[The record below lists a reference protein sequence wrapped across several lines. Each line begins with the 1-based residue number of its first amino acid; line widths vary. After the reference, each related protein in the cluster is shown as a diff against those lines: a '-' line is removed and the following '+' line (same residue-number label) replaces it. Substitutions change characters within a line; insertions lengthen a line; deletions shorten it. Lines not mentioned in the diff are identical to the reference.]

1 MSDEYVPHQAPP
13 AATPPTPS
21 SSESVTPSK
30 PSAASE
36 FFRGIRTG
44 LPVLS
49 GCLPLG
55 FILGVEAGR
64 KGMTPLSIWMMTSIN
79 YAGGSE
85 FAAVALWSAAPP
97 MLVVWLTTWL
107 INSRHIVMGASLSLY
122 ARHLPAKTNAFI
134 YFLMCDEVWA
144 IGSADIKRRSE
155 LGLPAHELLSLPF
168 YVAVGLMFWSCWA
181 LSAAAGA
188 WLGSDLGDL
197 SHWGVQ
203 MAFPATFLSLLAMM
217 WPGVRKCH
225 PIVISAVAA
234 AVTSLVLPPHWCVL
248 LATLCGLAWVWFTTP
263 EKAQAQAET
272 EAERE
277 AEREA
282 DAALIAELEK
292 NNGTKD
298 QNQEAAR

>member
-1 MSDEYVPHQAPP
+1 
-13 AATPPTPS
+13 
-21 SSESVTPSK
+21 
-30 PSAASE
+30 
-36 FFRGIRTG
+36 
-44 LPVLS
+44 
-49 GCLPLG
+49 
-55 FILGVEAGR
+55 
-64 KGMTPLSIWMMTSIN
+64 
-79 YAGGSE
+79 
-85 FAAVALWSAAPP
+85 
-97 MLVVWLTTWL
+97 
-107 INSRHIVMGASLSLY
+107 
-122 ARHLPAKTNAFI
+122 
-134 YFLMCDEVWA
+134 
-144 IGSADIKRRSE
+144 
-155 LGLPAHELLSLPF
+155 
-168 YVAVGLMFWSCWA
+168 
-181 LSAAAGA
+181 
-188 WLGSDLGDL
+188 
-197 SHWGVQ
+197 

-234 AVTSLVLPPHWCVL
+234 AVTSLVLPTHWCVL